1 MLFKEDFLKEIK
13 DLYPLWTDLHE
24 AITHGSLGIIGRYL
38 DDGES
43 GTFHY
48 TEILEAKSLE
58 ELQNKAR
65 IKERKIKLY
74 KSFIDGSCYE
84 NENDRREHLGCP
96 RLYAQN
102 SGDREAL
109 NAFPC
114 YEVNGWI
121 PGCPKFKTGECWKR
135 FDKLGLKMH

>member
-13 DLYPLWTDLHE
+13 DLYPLWTDLHK

-43 GTFHY
+43 GIFHY

-58 ELQNKAR
+58 ELQDKAR

-84 NENDRREHLGCP
+84 NENDLSEVQNRRML
-96 RLYAQN
+96 
-102 SGDREAL
+102 EAL
-109 NAFPC
+109 
-114 YEVNGWI
+114 
-121 PGCPKFKTGECWKR
+121 R
-135 FDKLGLKMH
+135 